1 MFKALKM
8 FTYAGKT
15 FQAGD
20 LIESLPQR
28 LVNLGMVVAVAD
40 KKVEKKAK
48 AQESQVLTE
57 DVKPVENVLVEDSSD
72 VEVVKE
78 SKAPVSPVASAV
90 KPIKNIKKK

>member
-28 LVNLGMVVAVAD
+28 LVNLGVAVEVAG
-40 KKVEKKAK
+40 KAEKK
-48 AQESQVLTE
+48 ESKVLTE
-57 DVKPVENVLVEDSSD
+57 DVKPSENVLVEDSSE
-72 VEVVKE
+72 VEVIKE
-78 SKAPVSPVASAV
+78 SKAPAPSV
-90 KPIKNIKKK
+90 KPIKTIKKK

>member
-28 LVNLGMVVAVAD
+28 LVNLGVAVEVAG
-40 KKVEKKAK
+40 KKAEKK
-48 AQESQVLTE
+48 ESKVLTE
-57 DVKPVENVLVEDSSD
+57 DVKPAENVLVEDSSE

-78 SKAPVSPVASAV
+78 SKAPASV
-90 KPIKNIKKK
+90 KPIKTIKKK

>member
-20 LIESLPQR
+20 LVESLPQR
-28 LVNLGMVVAVAD
+28 LVNLGMAVAVAD
-40 KKVEKKAK
+40 KKVEKKA
-48 AQESQVLTE
+48 QGEVLTE
-57 DVKPVENVLVEDSSD
+57 DVKPVETVLVEDTSA

-78 SKAPVSPVASAV
+78 EATVE
-90 KPIKNIKKK
+90 PIKALKKTKKK